1 MRHAWPTLVL
11 CACAMLLPPH
21 ADAASVYVVRQGDT
35 LWAIAS
41 RVGISVQQLA
51 ATNHLSLAAMLH
63 PGDRLS
69 VPDAG
74 PAAPARAAAPSSTA
88 RGGAPST
95 YVVRQGDTLWTI
107 AGHLGVGVQQ
117 LEAAN
122 RSLGATLHPGD
133 RLSVPGAAPAA
144 PAPAAAA
151 GRPAALPA
159 VGQRPAGTSAP
170 ARTSLPS
177 RGVAFTS
184 GIVRT
189 AVRFLGRPYQW
200 AGVGNHGFDCSGL
213 VSRVFSA
220 MGLAVPH
227 SSYGQFRDGISVP
240 RWALAPG
247 DVVFFHT
254 YGYGPSHVGIYV
266 GAERFI
272 HASATNGVVISSM
285 MDPYYFARYLGA
297 RRF

>member
-1 MRHAWPTLVL
+1 
-11 CACAMLLPPH
+11 MLLIPH

-41 RVGISVQQLA
+41 RVGISAQQLA
-51 ATNHLSLAAMLH
+51 AANHLSLSTTLH

-74 PAAPARAAAPSSTA
+74 PATPARVAVPSSPPA
-88 RGGAPST
+88 HAAT
-95 YVVRQGDTLWTI
+95 YVVRPGDTLWTI
-107 AGHLGVGVQQ
+107 AGHLGVGVEQ
-117 LEAAN
+117 LETAN

-133 RLSVPGAAPAA
+133 RLSVPGSAPAA

-151 GRPAALPA
+151 GHPAALHAISQRPAAVP
-159 VGQRPAGTSAP
+159 VPV
-170 ARTSLPS
+170 RTLLPS

-184 GIVRT
+184 GLVRI

-200 AGVGNHGFDCSGL
+200 AGIGNHGFDCSGL
-213 VSRVFSA
+213 VFRVFSA

-227 SSYGQFRDGISVP
+227 SSFAQFRDGFSVP

-254 YGYGPSHVGIYV
+254 YGYGASHVGIYL

-272 HASATNGVVISSM
+272 HASTSNGVVISSM
-285 MDPYYFARYLGA
+285 MEPYYFARYLGA